1 MRRENAIFFV
11 SGLIFGVLV
20 GYFVFQSVIQAP
32 VPVSAGVSAS
42 TSRGPASESAELDHD
57 QVARLEARAA
67 ENPEDGEIPRQIGI
81 LYMESSHL
89 QQAVLWFRKSLEI
102 DEHDLVAR
110 NHLAISLAGL
120 GRVDEAV
127 SEYKAALAVEPLDPP
142 SLLGLGRVLLL
153 GKNDIRGGIEVWEK
167 LVEAAPDSPEARS
180 IRDELEALRSA
191 HTMGQ

>member
-32 VPVSAGVSAS
+32 GPAPAGVNNS
-42 TSRGPASESAELDHD
+42 TSRAPAPETVQLDHD
-57 QVARLEARAA
+57 EVARLEAQAA
-67 ENPEDGEIPRQIGI
+67 ENPEDGEIRRKIGI

-89 QQAVLWFRKSLEI
+89 QQAVVWFREALKI
-102 DEHDLVAR
+102 DENDLVVR
-110 NHLAISLAGL
+110 NHLAMSLAEL

-127 SEYKAALAVEPLDPP
+127 SEYRDALAVEELHPA
-142 SLLGLGRVLLL
+142 SLRGRGRVLLL

>member
-32 VPVSAGVSAS
+32 LPASAGVSAS
-42 TSRGPASESAELDHD
+42 TSRGPASEPAELDHEE
-57 QVARLEARAA
+57 VARLEAQAG
-67 ENPEDGEIPRQIGI
+67 ENPENGEIRRQIGI

-89 QQAVLWFRKSLEI
+89 QQAVLWFRESLKI
-102 DEHDLVAR
+102 DENDLVAR

-127 SEYKAALAVEPLDPP
+127 SEYRAALALEPLDPA

>member
-32 VPVSAGVSAS
+32 VPAPAGVSAS
-42 TSRGPASESAELDHD
+42 TSRGPAPAPVQLDHD
-57 QVARLEARAA
+57 EVARLEVQAG
-67 ENPEDGEIPRQIGI
+67 EHPEDGEIRRQIGI
-81 LYMESSHL
+81 LYMDSSHL
-89 QQAVLWFRKSLEI
+89 QQAVLWFREALKI
-102 DEHDLVAR
+102 DENDLVAR
-110 NHLAISLAGL
+110 NHLAMSLAEL

-127 SEYKAALAVEPLDPP
+127 SEYRAALAIEAFDPA

-153 GKNDIRGGIEVWEK
+153 GKNDIRGGIEVWEE

>member
-32 VPVSAGVSAS
+32 GTASAGINA
-42 TSRGPASESAELDHD
+42 TSSRVPTQEQPGLDHEE
-57 QVARLEARAA
+57 VARLEAVA
-67 ENPEDGEIPRQIGI
+67 EQNPEDAEIRAQIGAI
-81 LYMESSHL
+81 YMQGNHL
-89 QQAVLWFRKSLEI
+89 QEAVRWLGESIEI
-102 DEHDLVAR
+102 DDGNLEVR
-110 NHLAISLAGL
+110 NHLAISLTGL

-127 SEYKAALAVEPLDPP
+127 SEYRSALAVEPSHPA

-167 LVEAAPDSPEARS
+167 LIEAAPDSPEARS
-180 IRDELEALRSA
+180 IREELEALSSA
-191 HTMGQ
+191 HQ

>member
-32 VPVSAGVSAS
+32 VAAPAGVSAS
-42 TSRGPASESAELDHD
+42 ASRGPAPEPVQLDHD
-57 QVARLEARAA
+57 EVARLEVQAA
-67 ENPEDGEIPRQIGI
+67 ENPEDGEIRRQIGI

-89 QQAVLWFRKSLEI
+89 QQAVLWFREALKI
-102 DEHDLVAR
+102 DENDLVVR
-110 NHLAISLAGL
+110 NHLAMSLAEL

-127 SEYKAALAVEPLDPP
+127 SEYRDALAIEAVDPA